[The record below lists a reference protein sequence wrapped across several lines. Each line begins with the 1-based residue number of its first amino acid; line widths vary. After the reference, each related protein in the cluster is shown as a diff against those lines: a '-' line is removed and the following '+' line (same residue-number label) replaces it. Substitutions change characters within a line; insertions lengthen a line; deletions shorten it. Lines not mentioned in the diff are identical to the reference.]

1 MKFKLAGIVLACVLV
16 IVGAWAFVHAQ
27 TTATTTPQL
36 PVGANGRYQ
45 VIAADIDSEGF
56 NGEMKH
62 KTAIRIDTQ
71 TGHTWDLV
79 ELPVQGGG
87 SNWYWMSLNEDK

>member
-16 IVGAWAFVHAQ
+16 IVGAWTFVHAQ

-56 NGEMKH
+56 NGDMKH

-71 TGHTWDLV
+71 TGQTWDLV
-79 ELPVQGGG
+79 EIPIHGGG
-87 SNWYWMSLNEDK
+87 RDFFWMKLQE